1 VCNKRGS
8 VARGEKK
15 RWQRESEEFLSR
27 TSPLFFIM
35 GEKIKF
41 QSKKKQGSGKII
53 VADKKFF
60 DLKSPSSSYYG

>member
-1 VCNKRGS
+1 MVMIL
-8 VARGEKK
+8 
-15 RWQRESEEFLSR
+15 FL
-27 TSPLFFIM
+27 LW
-35 GEKIKF
+35 EKIKF